1 MSESKLTPR
10 TPVLRWVGF
19 ALLLLAFPLLAHY
32 MIVTSQTGPLGAAV
46 ALLPV
51 TVMSIVFAWKSAH
64 TWIWLTLI
72 GAVLATIFANL
83 HWLDQRH
90 GMLYWLQEAS
100 FQSLLFITFA
110 RTLFAGRKP
119 LCTEF
124 AEMAHGEISAKHA
137 RYAMQ
142 ITWAWSAFFG
152 AMVLISTLLFF
163 FTPLPMWS
171 VFSNFL
177 YLPLVLLMLTVELL
191 VRRKR
196 LPEMYGNRFWESF
209 KISWNSVRNKRAD
222 NETRRSDA

>member
-1 MSESKLTPR
+1 
-10 TPVLRWVGF
+10 
-19 ALLLLAFPLLAHY
+19 
-32 MIVTSQTGPLGAAV
+32 
-46 ALLPV
+46 
-51 TVMSIVFAWKSAH
+51 
-64 TWIWLTLI
+64 
-72 GAVLATIFANL
+72 
-83 HWLDQRH
+83 
-90 GMLYWLQEAS
+90 MLYWLQEAS

-124 AEMAHGEISAKHA
+124 AEMAHGEISPKHA
-137 RYAMQ
+137 HYAMQ

-152 AMVLISTLLFF
+152 AMVLISTLLAFLH
-163 FTPLPMWS
+163 TVAGVVG
-171 VFSNFL
+171 VFQLL

-222 NETRRSDA
+222 NETVQGWSTSQYSA